1 MKIQNSGCRSSLI
14 MLCSTYNDY
23 NLYKSQNEKGETL
36 LHITCRLGYLD
47 IVQALIEIYKC
58 TLNTYDKFGN
68 SPCHSACAAGQLK
81 IMDYFDKSAYY
92 MEYKFINK
100 SGDTLLHLACK
111 SGSIPVIRMVITGLL
126 NEAFFPGRNIK
137 LNEYLDEVFSLLK
150 LSYTHGSLLKTHG
163 FLLNTQGSLLE
174 LQNCN
179 WSGHTPLH
187 TACYY
192 GHIHVLKFFFTEFR
206 HTFNDD
212 LSCMIPS
219 LQDIA
224 LENGNSEIVSY
235 LSSHKTKLFNQEQV
249 KLDKWGKR
257 HGFKKKK
264 GLPNTQFMKHAL
276 TLESVDPMN
285 SIGDYSMVT
294 YQKEPLLF
302 KAARRGNKNLF
313 EHIIS
318 SIEESIVNFPE
329 RNVYGDT
336 LLHVACVTC
345 DMAFFKEVY
354 ERIVNKHM
362 TYEELKKSTNYF
374 GNTCLHIVCDHGSLE
389 LTRFLVSIG
398 FSINS
403 KNNLEQTP
411 LHLSILNDRQD
422 VFEFLVTCNDVDI
435 NARTDSGETPL
446 HMAACHDSCLA
457 YARKIVSHR
466 QFSNA
471 DHRDDSGETPLFN
484 ACRTRN
490 MELVKILLDEAKCS
504 IDIVNHRKETIAH
517 IAVRSCWFELLDLVL
532 SNPSYPK
539 DDIQIRSLLQA
550 AKFSTYYEVNGVDDK
565 SMIQYLSDNMSNYTY
580 KVTDDVNRVSSDT
593 KLTPLQFA
601 CKSNNVKEFKQL
613 LSIPG
618 CDCDVKNEKGNTV
631 LHICCS
637 MNLEDIA
644 KLCIEQSSV
653 TIRNDDG
660 DTPLHVA
667 ITSKNYS
674 LFLFLLNQTKCNRLD
689 NYFNRKGENILHV
702 AARDGTP
709 EILKA
714 ILNEKFVHHQSKNT
728 LSGDTALHIA
738 CACDQ
743 TENAKCLFEYEYDTD
758 SWYNIKGESP
768 LYIAQKWT
776 NGHLFEALLEVFPLK
791 YFKLYLVK
799 LDGSNNP
806 LFHDFDFVEM
816 PLLLCLTYV
825 WLCCTYFC
833 TESQKCDLKIDKF
846 PTKLINQFID
856 SHSCKVIDS
865 QGNTIFH
872 YLAMC
877 SYHSC
882 ECFRDI
888 VQKVFNCH
896 HDLITELN
904 KNNVSSLQ
912 FACEK
917 KCEWMI
923 WKIIDLGVKIEFIN
937 DCNPQRRMIQSFIS
951 TQCDAAYFLVANG
964 ANHTMSSCIET
975 HNNNHPLLQIFVIG
989 DTGVGKST
997 LINTLKYFA
1006 HGQIQKDTIEPTTG
1020 IVIVDIIMNQ
1030 SHYRCHDFA
1039 GQPQFEE
1046 GHAHFVENQLLAMQ
1060 PSNKNAA
1067 VFLLMVKA
1075 NQTIKENQVQIKK
1088 WLEFI
1093 KNCIRKNDLL
1103 IHIMLVC
1110 SHADHLNE
1118 KERYEITNALTS
1130 FFYNAITHPLTSK
1143 DIRICMNCQIL
1154 ENKIADRDSI
1164 KKLMSS
1170 LEEECI
1176 PLQTYCL
1183 SSAAG
1188 ELNYFINKYFK
1199 DSPCQITTIIDKIKS
1214 CRKFSLTTSGQIVL
1228 EGDKLILPE
1237 IPQLLITLLDELH
1250 NHHFIVLL
1258 KQNEKDYHDGWII
1271 SKDVQEDLLSHTAS
1285 LFSPSHFPNHPTL
1298 PDFTFNTGVVPIKFL
1313 KDFFKELQVG
1323 FCFEVFLTYLISM
1336 QYCIPV
1342 ERGMLSEVLY
1352 DSYSRSTAEQQCKG
1366 ELFFFPSFLQNDKD
1380 EAIYKKKDKQYFFG
1394 WVMKTKGKL
1403 GQRFLH
1409 TILLKLAFQF
1419 TPRRN
1424 PDNVFDRRLSLWK
1437 FGIFWCTEDQVEV
1450 LVEVRSDSEVL
1461 LLSRGI
1467 SCYNVAKHTSK
1478 VVHEIRSIKEKLIF
1492 QDEDIPLLEEF
1503 CLHPTPVD
1511 YNSCDISTRIPIYD
1525 DVMSCFKKNLEC
1537 RSYYV
1542 SNTEAVPLSKFLEI
1556 EPYIFLETEAIQS
1569 LNNDE
1574 QISQDLPKYIQDIL
1588 NHCKCKI
1595 PGLSYSKLCS
1605 KLDEYSIFS
1614 GKYLTDYLSTESKQ

>member
-14 MLCSTYNDY
+14 MLCSKFSDY
-23 NLYKSQNEKGETL
+23 SLNKSQNENGETL
-36 LHITCRLGYLD
+36 LHITCRLGHLD
-47 IVQALIEIYKC
+47 IVRALIEIYKC
-58 TLNTYDKFGN
+58 SLDTYDKFGN

-81 IMDYFDKSAYY
+81 IIDYFDKSAYY
-92 MEYKFINK
+92 KEYKIKNK

-111 SGSIPVIRMVITGLL
+111 SGSIPAIRMVITGLS
-126 NEAFFPGRNIK
+126 NEVFFTSRNIK

-150 LSYTHGSLLKTHG
+150 FSYTHGS
-163 FLLNTQGSLLE
+163 LLNTQGSLLE
-174 LQNCN
+174 LQNRN
-179 WSGHTPLH
+179 LSGHTPLH
-187 TACYY
+187 TACCY

-206 HTFNDD
+206 HTFNNN
-212 LSCMIPS
+212 LPGMIPS
-219 LQDIA
+219 LQDVA
-224 LENGNSEIVSY
+224 LEKGNSEVVSY
-235 LSSHKTKLFNQEQV
+235 LSSHKTKLFNQGQV
-249 KLDKWGKR
+249 KLHKWGKR
-257 HGFKKKK
+257 HGFQKKSFDSFS
-264 GLPNTQFMKHAL
+264 LPDPQSMRAAL
-276 TLESVDPMN
+276 LQPSHCSCNV
-285 SIGDYSMVT
+285 IGDISMST
-294 YQKEPLLF
+294 YFQEPLLF
-302 KAARRGNKNLF
+302 RAARQGNKNIYERIF
-313 EHIIS
+313 S
-318 SIEESIVNFPE
+318 SIEESVVTFPE
-329 RNVYGDT
+329 RNSYGDT
-336 LLHVACVTC
+336 LLHAACATC
-345 DMAFFKEVY
+345 DTSFVKEVY
-354 ERIVNKHM
+354 ERIAKKYF
-362 TYEELKKSTNYF
+362 TIEELNKSTNYF
-374 GNTCLHIVCDHGSLE
+374 GNTCFHIVCDLGSLE

-398 FSINS
+398 FSVNL
-403 KNNLEQTP
+403 KNILGQTP

-422 VFEFLVTCNDVDI
+422 VFEYLITCNDVDI
-435 NARTDSGETPL
+435 NAKTDSDETAL
-446 HMAACHDSCLA
+446 HMAACHDSCLE
-457 YARKIVSHR
+457 YARKIVSHH

-471 DHRDDSGETPLFN
+471 DYRDDSGETPLFN

-517 IAVRSCWFELLDLVL
+517 IAVRICWFELLDLVL

-539 DDIQIRSLLQA
+539 GDNQIRSLLQA

-565 SMIQYLSDNMSNYTY
+565 SIIQYLSDNMSNYTY
-580 KVTDDVNRVSSDT
+580 NVTDDVNQVSSDT
-593 KLTPLQFA
+593 KLTPLQLA
-601 CKSNNVKEFKQL
+601 CKNNNVKEFKQL

-618 CDCDVKNEKGNTV
+618 CDCDVKNEKGDTV

-674 LFLFLLNQTKCNRLD
+674 LFLFLLNQTKCSRLD
-689 NYFNRKGENILHV
+689 NYCNRKGDNILHV

-709 EILKA
+709 EILDA
-714 ILNEKFVHHQSKNT
+714 ILKKKCVHHSSKNT
-728 LSGDTALHIA
+728 LTGDTALHIA
-738 CACDQ
+738 CACYDQ
-743 TENAKCLFEYEYDTD
+743 IENAKHLFKYEYDTD
-758 SWYNIKGESP
+758 SWYNIQGESP
-768 LYIAQKWT
+768 LYIAQRWR
-776 NGHLFEALLEVFPLK
+776 NGHLFEALLEVSPPN
-791 YFKLYLVK
+791 YFQLLYLVK
-799 LDGSNNP
+799 LDRSNNP
-806 LFHDFDFVEM
+806 FNDFDFVEM

-825 WLCCTYFC
+825 WLCPTCPC
-833 TESQKCDLKIDKF
+833 TESQKCDLKIDEY
-846 PTKLINQFID
+846 PTKLINQLIG
-856 SHSCKVIDS
+856 SHSCNVIDS

-882 ECFRDI
+882 ECFKDI
-888 VQKVFNCH
+888 VQKVFNCYY
-896 HDLITELN
+896 DLITELN

-923 WKIIDLGVKIEFIN
+923 WKLIDLGVKIEFIN
-937 DCNPQRRMIQSFIS
+937 HCNPQRIIQSFIS

-975 HNNNHPLLQIFVIG
+975 HHDNHPLLQIFVIG

-1006 HGQIQKDTIEPTTG
+1006 HGQTQQETIEPTTG
-1020 IVIVDIIMNQ
+1020 IVIVDIILNQ

-1075 NQTIKENQVQIKK
+1075 NQTIKENQVQITK

-1118 KERYEITNALTS
+1118 KERYEITNVLTS
-1130 FFYNAITHPLTSK
+1130 YFYKAITHPLTSK

-1154 ENKIADRDSI
+1154 ENQIADRDSI

-1188 ELNYFINKYFK
+1188 ELNYFIDRYFK

-1237 IPQLLITLLDELH
+1237 IPQLLVTLLEELH

-1258 KQNEKDYHDGWII
+1258 KQNEGDFHDVWII
-1271 SKDVQEDLLSHTAS
+1271 SKDVQENLLSHAAS
-1285 LFSPSHFPNHPTL
+1285 LFSPSHFTNHPTL

-1323 FCFEVFLTYLISM
+1323 FCFEVFLTYLISI

-1342 ERGMLSEVLY
+1342 ERGMVSKNLY
-1352 DSYSRSTAEQQCKG
+1352 DRYSRSTAEQQCKG
-1366 ELFFFPSFLQNDKD
+1366 ELFFFPSFLQNNKDK
-1380 EAIYKKKDKQYFFG
+1380 AIYKEKDKNSFFG

-1409 TILLKLAFQF
+1409 TILLKLTFQF
-1419 TPRRN
+1419 TPIRN
-1424 PDNVFDRRLSLWK
+1424 PDNDFDRRLSLWK
-1437 FGIFWCTEDQVEV
+1437 LGIFWCTEDQVEV

-1503 CLHPTPVD
+1503 CLHPPPVD
-1511 YNSCDISTRIPIYD
+1511 YYSCDKSTRIPIYD
-1525 DVMSCFKKNLEC
+1525 DVMPCFKKSLDC

-1542 SNTEAVPLSKFLEI
+1542 SDIEVIPLSKFLEI
-1556 EPYIFLETEAIQS
+1556 EPYIFLETEAIRS

-1574 QISQDLPKYIQDIL
+1574 QISQDLPNYIQDIL
-1588 NHCKCKI
+1588 KHCKCKI
-1595 PGLSYSKLCS
+1595 PGLSYSELCS